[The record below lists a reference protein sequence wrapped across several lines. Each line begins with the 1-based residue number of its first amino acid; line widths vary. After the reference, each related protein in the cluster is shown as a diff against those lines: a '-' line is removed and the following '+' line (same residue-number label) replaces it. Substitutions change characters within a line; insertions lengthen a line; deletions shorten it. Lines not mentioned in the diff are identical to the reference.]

1 MILFWIIA
9 GVLTLVAAVVLAV
22 PLFDTRKFRSE
33 DAFALEVYRD
43 QLAELTRDEQ
53 RGLLT
58 PEQARAAQI
67 EIERRILALDEGKK
81 FQPARPPSHPLTLA
95 MAVILPLAGF
105 GLYLMLGSP
114 HLPSQSATERLAQ
127 ERQRTSP
134 EIQALEAKV
143 GQSPSDAQGWIDL
156 GRAYA
161 GVERAKDA
169 ADSFAK
175 AMALGRKEPDLL
187 RQYAH
192 AAILAEGGR
201 VGLEAQRALQR
212 ALAAEPGDPTAR
224 FFLALAKA
232 QNEDVEGALT
242 DWLAL
247 EQQLPPE
254 APLRGL
260 VAENIEKAAQQLG
273 KDPAKLPGRVARGG
287 SAGPSGGSGSGPNSE
302 PSTEDMAAAAQMS
315 PEERQ
320 AFIESMVERLAAR
333 MKENPDDLEGW
344 IRLANA
350 YGVLEKREE
359 ARAAWAEAAKRAP
372 ARIDVQLDYAG
383 SLIQGRGDLARSLPP
398 EFPAA
403 VQRIR
408 TLDPENPL
416 GMFYA
421 GVVARAEGRV
431 EEAKA
436 LWEKVLAL
444 MPEDT
449 AERGQLQREI
459 DNLGK
464 PPGTDGGN

>member
-9 GVLTLVAAVVLAV
+9 GVLTLAAAVVLAA
-22 PLFDTRKFRSE
+22 PLFDTRKFKSE

-58 PEQARAAQI
+58 AEQARAAQI
-67 EIERRILALDEGKK
+67 EIERRILALDEGKR
-81 FQPARPPSHPLTLA
+81 FQPARPPSHALTLA

-105 GLYLMLGSP
+105 GIYLFLGSP
-114 HLPSQSATERLAQ
+114 HLPSQSAMERLAE

-143 GQSPSDAQGWIDL
+143 EQSPSDGQSWIEL
-156 GRAYA
+156 GGAYA
-161 GVERAKDA
+161 DVERAKDA
-169 ADSFAK
+169 ADAFAK

-192 AAILAEGGR
+192 AAIVAAGGR
-201 VGLEAQRALQR
+201 VGPDAQRALQR
-212 ALAAEPGDPTAR
+212 ALAADPTDPTAR

-232 QNEDVEGALT
+232 QNQDVEGALT

-247 EQQLPPE
+247 EGQLPPN

-260 VAENIEKAAQQLG
+260 VTDNIDKAARQLG
-273 KDPAKLPGRVARGG
+273 KDPATLPGRAAGAAP
-287 SAGPSGGSGSGPNSE
+287 AGPSA
-302 PSTEDMAAAAQMS
+302 EDMAAAARMS

-320 AFIESMVERLAAR
+320 AFIESMVERLAAK

-344 IRLANA
+344 IKLANA

-372 ARIDVQLDYAG
+372 SRIDVQIDYAG
-383 SLIQGRGDLARSLPP
+383 SLIQGRSDLAQILPA
-398 EFPAA
+398 EFPEA
-403 VQRIR
+403 VKRIR

-421 GVVARAEGRV
+421 GVVARAEGRS

-444 MPEDT
+444 MPEG
-449 AERGQLQREI
+449 APERQQLQRQI

-464 PPGTDGGN
+464 PAN

>member
-9 GVLTLVAAVVLAV
+9 GILTLAAAVVLAA
-22 PLFDTRKFRSE
+22 PLFDTRKFKSE

-58 PEQARAAQI
+58 TEQARAAQI

-81 FQPARPPSHPLTLA
+81 FQPARPPSHALTLA

-114 HLPSQSATERLAQ
+114 QLPSQSATERLAQ

-134 EIQALEAKV
+134 EIRALEAKV
-143 GQSPSDAQGWIDL
+143 GQSPSDAQAWIDL

-161 GVERAKDA
+161 DVERAKDA

-187 RQYAH
+187 RQFAH

-201 VGLEAQRALQR
+201 VGMEAQRALQR
-212 ALAAEPGDPTAR
+212 ALGADPSDPTAR

-232 QNEDVEGALT
+232 QNQDVEGALT

-247 EQQLPPE
+247 EQQLPAE

-260 VAENIEKAAQQLG
+260 VAENIEKAARQLG
-273 KDPAKLPGRVARGG
+273 KDPAKLPGRVAGRVAQGE
-287 SAGPSGGSGSGPNSE
+287 SSG

-320 AFIESMVERLAAR
+320 AFIESMVARLAAR
-333 MKENPDDLEGW
+333 MKDDPDDLEGW

-350 YGVLEKREE
+350 YGVLEKRAE
-359 ARAAWAEAAKRAP
+359 ARAAWAEAAKLAP
-372 ARIDVQLDYAG
+372 SRLDVQIDYAG
-383 SLIQGRGDLARSLPP
+383 ALIQGRGDLARNLPA
-398 EFPAA
+398 EFPET
-403 VQRIR
+403 VKRIR

-421 GVVARAEGRV
+421 GVVARAEGRTDD
-431 EEAKA
+431 ARA

-444 MPEDT
+444 MPEDA
-449 AERGQLQREI
+449 AERQQLQREI

-464 PPGTDGGN
+464 PPGTDGAN

>member
-9 GVLTLVAAVVLAV
+9 GVLTLVAAVVLAA
-22 PLFDTRKFRSE
+22 PLFDTRKFKSE

-81 FQPARPPSHPLTLA
+81 FQPARPPSHHLTLA

-114 HLPSQSATERLAQ
+114 HLPSQSAMDRLAE
-127 ERQRTSP
+127 ERSRTSP

-143 GQSPSDAQGWIDL
+143 AQSPSDAQSWIDL
-156 GRAYA
+156 GRAYVDA
-161 GVERAKDA
+161 ERTKDA
-169 ADSFAK
+169 KDSFAK

-187 RQYAH
+187 RQFAH

-201 VGLEAQRALQR
+201 VTSEAQSALQR
-212 ALAAEPGDPTAR
+212 ALSADPGDPTAR

-232 QNEDVEGALT
+232 QNQDVEGALT
-242 DWLAL
+242 DWLTL

-254 APLRGL
+254 APLRRL
-260 VAENIEKAAQQLG
+260 LTENIDKAARQLG
-273 KDPAKLPGRVARGG
+273 KDPAKLPGRTVGRAGG
-287 SAGPSGGSGSGPNSE
+287 LAGPSA
-302 PSTEDMAAAAQMS
+302 EDMAAAAQMT
-315 PEERQ
+315 PEQRQ
-320 AFIESMVERLAAR
+320 AFIESMVERLAAK
-333 MKENPDDLEGW
+333 MKEEPENLEGW

-350 YGVLEKREE
+350 YGVLGKREA

-372 ARIDVQLDYAG
+372 SRLDVQLDYAG
-383 SLIQGRGDLARSLPP
+383 ALIQGRDDLAKTLPA
-398 EFPAA
+398 EFPEA
-403 VQRIR
+403 VKRIR

-416 GMFYA
+416 GLFYA
-421 GVVARAEGRV
+421 GVVARAEGRPD
-431 EEAKA
+431 EAKA

-444 MPEDT
+444 MPEGSP
-449 AERGQLQREI
+449 ERQQLQREI
-459 DNLGK
+459 DTLK
-464 PPGTDGGN
+464 PPN

>member
-9 GVLTLVAAVVLAV
+9 GILTLIAAVVLAA
-22 PLFDTRKFRSE
+22 PLFDTRKFKSE

-58 PEQARAAQI
+58 AEQARAAQI
-67 EIERRILALDEGKK
+67 EIERRILALDAGKK
-81 FQPARPPSHPLTLA
+81 FQPALPPSHALTLA
-95 MAVILPLAGF
+95 MAVVLPLAAF

-114 HLPSQSATERLAQ
+114 HLPSQSAMERLAE

-143 GQSPSDAQGWIDL
+143 EQSPSDAQSWVDL

-161 GVERAKDA
+161 DVERANDA

-175 AMALGRKEPDLL
+175 AMALGRNESDLL
-187 RQYAH
+187 REYAH

-201 VGLEAQRALQR
+201 VAADAQSALR
-212 ALAAEPGDPTAR
+212 RVLATEPGDPTAR

-232 QNEDVEGALT
+232 QNQDLEGALT

-247 EQQLPPE
+247 ERQVSSD

-260 VAENIEKAAQQLG
+260 LAENIDKAARQLG
-273 KDPAKLPGRVARGG
+273 KDPAKLPGRAAGAG
-287 SAGPSGGSGSGPNSE
+287 TAGPSE
-302 PSTEDMAAAAQMS
+302 EDMAAAAQMS

-320 AFIESMVERLAAR
+320 AFIESMVERLAAK

-350 YGVLEKREE
+350 YGVLQKREE

-372 ARIDVQLDYAG
+372 SRLDVQLDYAG
-383 SLIQGRGDLARSLPP
+383 ALLQGRSDVATNLPA
-398 EFPAA
+398 EFPEA
-403 VQRIR
+403 VKRIR
-408 TLDPENPL
+408 TLDPQNPL

-421 GVVARAEGRV
+421 GVVARAEGRPG
-431 EEAKA
+431 EAKK
-436 LWEKVLAL
+436 LWEQVLAL
-444 MPEDT
+444 MPEG
-449 AERGQLQREI
+449 APERQQLQREI

-464 PPGTDGGN
+464 PAD

>member
-9 GVLTLVAAVVLAV
+9 GILTLGAAVVLAA
-22 PLFDTRKFRSE
+22 PLFDTRKFKSE

-81 FQPARPPSHPLTLA
+81 FLPARPPSHHLTLA

-114 HLPSQSATERLAQ
+114 HLPSQSAMDRLAAD
-127 ERQRTSP
+127 RTRTSP
-134 EIQALEAKV
+134 EITALEAKV
-143 GQSPSDAQGWIDL
+143 EQSPSDAQSWIDL
-156 GRAYA
+156 GRAYVDA
-161 GVERAKDA
+161 DRAKDA
-169 ADSFAK
+169 KDAFAK

-187 RQYAH
+187 RQFAH

-201 VGLEAQRALQR
+201 VTTDAQSALQR
-212 ALAAEPGDPTAR
+212 ALAADPGDPTSR

-232 QNEDVEGALT
+232 QNDDLEGALA
-242 DWLAL
+242 DWLTL
-247 EQQLPPE
+247 EQQLPPQ
-254 APLRGL
+254 APLRQL
-260 VAENIEKAAQQLG
+260 LAENIDKAARQLG
-273 KDPAKLPGRVARGG
+273 KDPAKLPGRAGG
-287 SAGPSGGSGSGPNSE
+287 SAPAGPNAD
-302 PSTEDMAAAAQMS
+302 DMAAAAQMS
-315 PEERQ
+315 PEQRQ
-320 AFIESMVERLAAR
+320 AFIESMVERLAAK
-333 MKENPDDLEGW
+333 MKEAPEDIEGW

-350 YGVLEKREE
+350 YGVLDKREE

-372 ARIDVQLDYAG
+372 SRLDVQLDYAG
-383 SLIQGRGDLARSLPP
+383 ALIQGRPDLAKAVPAELPD
-398 EFPAA
+398 A
-403 VQRIR
+403 VKRIR

-421 GVVARAEGRV
+421 GVVARAEGRPD
-431 EEAKA
+431 EAKA

-444 MPEDT
+444 MPEGA
-449 AERGQLQREI
+449 AERQQLQREI
-459 DNLGK
+459 DTLK
-464 PPGTDGGN
+464 PN